1 MMRQATL
8 GRAVEVRGIG
18 LRSGFPCAVWLRPAA
33 PDTGVCFRVAGENVP
48 VHVNNVVDSTLA
60 TVLGRNGVRVALVE
74 HLLAA
79 VLACR
84 IDNLAIDVS
93 GDEVPIL
100 DGAALGWLGAL
111 SRAGRRVQDSPAH
124 NWTVREPVHVS
135 AGGSEATLYPAREL
149 ELDISVDFDHPAIG
163 QQRWT
168 GRPLACFGSE
178 LAWARTFGFHR
189 DAARL
194 VALGI
199 VQGASLENTLVYGE
213 DEPMNSSGVRGEDE
227 VVRHKALDALGDLAL
242 LPGRPCVRLVARRGG
257 HALHHALLRAA
268 CT

>member
-8 GRAVEVRGIG
+8 GRAVEVGGIG
-18 LRSGFPCAVWLRPAA
+18 LRSGAPCAVWLRPAA
-33 PDTGVCFRVAGENVP
+33 PDAGVRFQVEGHDVP
-48 VHVNNVVDSTLA
+48 VHVANVVDSTLA
-60 TVLGRNGVRVALVE
+60 TVLGRSGVRVALVE

-84 IDNLAIDVS
+84 IDNLTVEVG

-111 SRAGRRVQDSPAH
+111 SRAGRRVQDRPAH
-124 NWTVREPVHVS
+124 TWTVREPIHVS
-135 AGGSEATLYPAREL
+135 AGNSEATLYPAAEL

-163 QQRWT
+163 LQRWV
-168 GRPLACFGSE
+168 GRPLSSFGSE

-189 DAARL
+189 DAERL
-194 VALGI
+194 QALGI
-199 VQGASLENTLVYGE
+199 VQGASLDNTLVYG
-213 DEPMNSSGVRGEDE
+213 DNAPMNPAGVRREDE

-268 CT
+268 CA